1 MSASEYLRAAS
12 AKTQQ
17 ISQLERDVQR
27 PSIQQDFQQVATQS
41 TAQAMVDQSPQ
52 ASQLM
57 LQKNRLDTSARSLQ
71 LKAMHAMMNG
81 SAVQRIE
88 DDEPLQSKFATTQL
102 IEDDELLQGK
112 FETVQRIEEDENA
125 LQGKFATI
133 QRVDDEEL
141 LQGKFEITQRAEEDE
156 LLQGKFSTKQVQEQ
170 DPVKP
175 NNTGLPNQ
183 LKAGIESLSGMSMDH
198 VKVNYNSDKPA
209 QLNAHAYAQGSEIH
223 VAPGQEQ
230 HLPHE
235 AWHVVQQAQGRV
247 KPTMQ
252 MKQGVAVNDDVGLEN
267 EADVMGVRAMQ
278 ASNQVSNAS
287 TTQMAQLF
295 KQASSSVTNL
305 VNETAQLT
313 RFLTHDMN
321 GFMKISGV
329 SIFDIK
335 QEVSHSVA
343 FVVLQSGGPIY
354 IATGEKG
361 RHPALYQTAR
371 TLSGYQESE
380 VRPSVY
386 YAGSI
391 LPLDDGDYA
400 WTNDS
405 GHFLPTSL
413 EAAQAGLPMEKFI
426 PYEEYQVNGTER
438 LRFGHIKNNKK
449 SDDFVYKPGIKID
462 LDDSDDQRKPLID
475 EKEGNGCFPCV
486 IM

>member
-141 LQGKFEITQRAEEDE
+141 LQGKFAITQRAEEDE

-252 MKQGVAVNDDVGLEN
+252 MKQGVPVNDDVGLEN
-267 EADVMGVRAMQ
+267 EADVMGGKALQMDITDSATLQ
-278 ASNQVSNAS
+278 AKVYMGGDIVSNMQDVAKNNAAWGIYS
-287 TTQMAQLF
+287 QMGTPTRNALRSLLPGDHVFDVWAARGIGHNYFPVTLDQLNLKLKNQLMVWNALENKPFRYDTGYNGPFQPNEVVSQETCNKAAQGWSSLAQSVLGYTPTH
-295 KQASSSVTNL
+295 QAWSSSNGAKTGKNMHDFL
-305 VNETAQLT
+305 IQNEAGKSL
-313 RFLTHDMN
+313 FNFH
-321 GFMKISGV
+321 I
-329 SIFDIK
+329 
-335 QEVSHSVA
+335 EV
-343 FVVLQSGGPIY
+343 
-354 IATGEKG
+354 E
-361 RHPALYQTAR
+361 R
-371 TLSGYQESE
+371 
-380 VRPSVY
+380 
-386 YAGSI
+386 
-391 LPLDDGDYA
+391 GD
-400 WTNDS
+400 
-405 GHFLPTSL
+405 PT
-413 EAAQAGLPMEKFI
+413 
-426 PYEEYQVNGTER
+426 
-438 LRFGHIKNNKK
+438 
-449 SDDFVYKPGIKID
+449 
-462 LDDSDDQRKPLID
+462 
-475 EKEGNGCFPCV
+475 
-486 IM
+486 